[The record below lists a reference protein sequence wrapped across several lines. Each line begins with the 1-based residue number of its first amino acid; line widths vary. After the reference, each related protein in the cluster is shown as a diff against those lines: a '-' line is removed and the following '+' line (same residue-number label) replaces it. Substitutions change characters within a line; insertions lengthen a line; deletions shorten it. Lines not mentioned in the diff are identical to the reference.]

1 MRIRWRN
8 FELPSRVAADT
19 ESTSPT
25 YAKFVVEPFERGFG
39 HTIGNGMRRVLLS
52 SIEGFSITNIKID
65 GVLHEFSVIEGV
77 LEDVVDVV
85 LNVKGILVRLSGEGP
100 VPLRIDVR
108 RKGPVTAGDIQCPAD
123 AEVLNPGH
131 VICTLTSE
139 RDFRMELTAQRGRG
153 YRTAEENEKDERE
166 TSIIAVD
173 SNFSPVT
180 RVRYK
185 VEETRVGKM
194 TNYDKLILEVWT
206 NGTITPDAAL
216 VEAAKIYRKHLNP
229 FVHYL
234 QPGAGLLIGESVE
247 TGAAPLGAVAAEPAD
262 QGGIL
267 DQPISV
273 LNLSVRARNCLD
285 SENIRTIRQ
294 LVKMTEQ
301 DLLELRNFGQTSLK
315 EVKKRLGEH
324 ALALTGSSVYL
335 DDDDEDEVE
344 GEGEG
349 GDPMAGEEGAP
360 LPPPEPGGAGAAD
373 GGPVLDIPDESQGS

>member
-1 MRIRWRN
+1 
-8 FELPSRVAADT
+8 
-19 ESTSPT
+19 
-25 YAKFVVEPFERGFG
+25 
-39 HTIGNGMRRVLLS
+39 MRRVLLS

-65 GVLHEFSVIEGV
+65 GVLHEFSVLEGV
-77 LEDVVDVV
+77 LEDVVDIV

-108 RKGPVTAGDIQCPAD
+108 RKGAVTAGDIQCPAD

-139 RDFRMELTAQRGRG
+139 REFRMELTAQRGRG

-206 NGTITPDAAL
+206 NGTVTPDSAL

-234 QPGAGLLIGESVE
+234 QPGAGMLIGESVE
-247 TGAAPLGAVAAEPAD
+247 TGAAPLGAVASEPVD
-262 QGGIL
+262 QGGML

-335 DDDDEDEVE
+335 DDDDDDDDMI
-344 GEGEG
+344 G
-349 GDPMAGEEGAP
+349 GDGDGD
-360 LPPPEPGGAGAAD
+360 GAGPVD
-373 GGPVLDIPDESQGS
+373 GATTETPGDGPVLDIPDANA

>member
-123 AEVLNPGH
+123 AEILNPGH
-131 VICTLTSE
+131 VVCTLTSE

-206 NGTITPDAAL
+206 NGTVTPDAAL

-234 QPGAGLLIGESVE
+234 QPGAGMLIGESVE
-247 TGAAPLGAVAAEPAD
+247 SGAAPLGAVAAEPAD

-335 DDDDEDEVE
+335 DDDDDDEVE
-344 GEGEG
+344 G
-349 GDPMAGEEGAP
+349 GDEMLGGEEGAP

-373 GGPVLDIPDESQGS
+373 GGGGPVLDIPDESSGS

>member
-8 FELPSRVAADT
+8 FELPSRVAAET
-19 ESTSPT
+19 ETTSPT

-65 GVLHEFSVIEGV
+65 GVLHEFSVLEGV

-123 AEVLNPGH
+123 AEILNPGH

-139 RDFRMELTAQRGRG
+139 REFRMELTAQRGRG

-206 NGTITPDAAL
+206 NGTVTPDSAL

-234 QPGAGLLIGESVE
+234 QPGAGMLIGESVE
-247 TGAAPLGAVAAEPAD
+247 SGAAPLGAVVSEPID
-262 QGGIL
+262 QGGML

-335 DDDDEDEVE
+335 DDDDDDEMVD
-344 GEGEG
+344 GEG
-349 GDPMAGEEGAP
+349 DGA
-360 LPPPEPGGAGAAD
+360 EPADGAANETPGD
-373 GGPVLDIPDESQGS
+373 GPVLDIPDANA

>member
-8 FELPSRVAADT
+8 FELPSRVAT
-19 ESTSPT
+19 ESDSTSST

-39 HTIGNGMRRVLLS
+39 HTIENGMRRVLLS
-52 SIEGFSITNIKID
+52 SIEGFAITHIKID
-65 GVLHEFSVIEGV
+65 GVLHEFSVLEGV

-166 TSIIAVD
+166 TGNIPVD

-194 TNYDKLILEVWT
+194 TNYDKLLLEVWT
-206 NGTITPDAAL
+206 NGTVTPDAAL
-216 VEAAKIYRKHLNP
+216 VEAAKIYRKHMNP

-234 QPGAGLLIGESVE
+234 QPGAGMLVGESIEQGGPV
-247 TGAAPLGAVAAEPAD
+247 LGAVPSEPPDA
-262 QGGIL
+262 GGLL

-285 SENIRTIRQ
+285 AENVRTIRQ

-324 ALALTGSSVYL
+324 GLALNGSTPYVGD
-335 DDDDEDEVE
+335 DDDDELEE
-344 GEGEG
+344 GELI
-349 GDPMAGEEGAP
+349 GDEGAAP
-360 LPPPEPGGAGAAD
+360 KSDAGDAGDAGGEAAAG
-373 GGPVLDIPDESQGS
+373 GTVLDVPSNPA